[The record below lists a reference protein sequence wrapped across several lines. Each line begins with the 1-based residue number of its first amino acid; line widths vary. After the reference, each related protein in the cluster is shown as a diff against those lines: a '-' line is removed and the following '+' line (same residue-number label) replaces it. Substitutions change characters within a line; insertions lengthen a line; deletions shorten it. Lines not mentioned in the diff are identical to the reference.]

1 MSVGTLLKRGFA
13 EAPSDFGFSARQIEI
28 GAYEALWLEDGAT
41 FRTVSER
48 VNAAP
53 GGMPSALVEPERAKA
68 CAHDVA
74 VRFRKAGLIPRF
86 DEAVS
91 ANLGKRDGAP
101 ELERGKA
108 RVVPERNSFL
118 SMRTGI
124 GTGNVEAHLL
134 GEPGYPAKLCDAR
147 YPLRAFYY
155 RGDWS
160 LIDTPTVAVVG
171 ARQLSQKGVA
181 RAQRLVRHLVEDG
194 FTIVSGLAAGTDRV
208 AHTTA
213 LEMGGR
219 TIAVLGT
226 PIHKTYPRENAD
238 LQRQIAERFLVIS
251 QVPVLHCDAKDWR
264 SNRKF
269 FPERN
274 ITMSALT
281 DASIIVEIGESR
293 GTYIQSK
300 AALDQGRP
308 LFLLNNCF
316 EKADINWPER
326 FASRGAI
333 RARKY
338 EDIWSRTKHLLQESP

>member
-1 MSVGTLLKRGFA
+1 M
-13 EAPSDFGFSARQIEI
+13 
-28 GAYEALWLEDGAT
+28 
-41 FRTVSER
+41 
-48 VNAAP
+48 
-53 GGMPSALVEPERAKA
+53 
-68 CAHDVA
+68 
-74 VRFRKAGLIPRF
+74 
-86 DEAVS
+86 
-91 ANLGKRDGAP
+91 
-101 ELERGKA
+101 
-108 RVVPERNSFL
+108 
-118 SMRTGI
+118 
-124 GTGNVEAHLL
+124 
-134 GEPGYPAKLCDAR
+134 
-147 YPLRAFYY
+147 
-155 RGDWS
+155 
-160 LIDTPTVAVVG
+160 
-171 ARQLSQKGVA
+171 
-181 RAQRLVRHLVEDG
+181 
-194 FTIVSGLAAGTDRV
+194 
-208 AHTTA
+208 TA

-238 LQRQIAERFLVIS
+238 LQKEIAERYLVIS
-251 QVPVLHCDAKDWR
+251 QVPVLHYEAKDWR

-326 FASRGAI
+326 FIRRGAV

-338 EDIWSRTKHLLQESP
+338 EDIRSRISHLLNR